1 MASSR
6 SPYGSIKFST
16 IDEYHA
22 AFDKPVKTLLDKMR
36 NTIRKSAPDAE
47 EIIRYNIPTFKRN
60 KNLVHYAAFKEHIGF
75 YPGPNAID
83 MFSKEL
89 EKYNTSKGTVQFPMT
104 EPLPEALIKSIVEF
118 RVEKDLELADL
129 KSKLKSKSKKNT
141 A

>member
-1 MASSR
+1 MMFQ
-6 SPYGSIKFST
+6 SIKFST

-36 NTIRKSAPDAE
+36 KIIRKSAPEAE
-47 EIIRYNIPTFKRN
+47 ETISYNIPTFKGN

-75 YPGPNAID
+75 YPGPSAID

-104 EPLPEALIKSIVEF
+104 EQLPESLIKSMVEF
-118 RVEKDLELADL
+118 RVEEDRELT
-129 KSKLKSKSKKNT
+129 KPKSKSKKE
-141 A
+141 

>member
-6 SPYGSIKFST
+6 SPYGSVKFLT

-36 NTIRKSAPDAE
+36 KIIRKSAPGAE
-47 EIIRYNIPTFKRN
+47 ETISYNIPTFKGN

-75 YPGPNAID
+75 YPGPSAID

-104 EPLPEALIKSIVEF
+104 DTLPEALIKSIVEF
-118 RVEKDLELADL
+118 RVEEDRELT
-129 KSKLKSKSKKNT
+129 KSKSKSKKNIN
-141 A
+141 